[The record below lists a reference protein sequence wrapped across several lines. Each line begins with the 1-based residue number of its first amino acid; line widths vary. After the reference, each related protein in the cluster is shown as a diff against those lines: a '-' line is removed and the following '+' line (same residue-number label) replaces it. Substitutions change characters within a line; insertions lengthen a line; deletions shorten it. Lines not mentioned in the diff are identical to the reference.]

1 MGLKR
6 LAAKIVEYNERLESG
21 KASQIEPSHVERT
34 LKKLRKKSR
43 ALQED
48 LAQTTSAEKRARL
61 QKKLDVAQA
70 HIERAEV
77 LLNSIR

>member
-6 LAAKIVEYNERLESG
+6 LAAKIVEYNERLDSG
-21 KASQIEPSHVERT
+21 KASQIKPSHVERT
-34 LKKLRKKSR
+34 LTKLRKKR
-43 ALQED
+43 RTLQEE
-48 LAQTTSAEKRARL
+48 LASTISPDKKARL

-77 LLNSIR
+77 LLDAIR